1 MCYNGGHELRHS
13 RIVRSGNRTR
23 NGGDP
28 GVVMVAGN
36 AAVFPRGLFSS
47 FRVLTANIVME
58 MGYAGEVQ
66 EGALIAT
73 GAVLL
78 LILAVDLVFGLTS
91 GRIVRHAT
99 EKNASRRGGMTLL
112 PPKLLRGF
120 SVASGVLTGGVLA
133 LLIGHE
139 YAPRNGLATRVIRG
153 SIDLLAGVPSI
164 VYGLCRTTLLPSLF
178 ASFLLN
184 FCRKCCII

>member
-1 MCYNGGHELRHS
+1 MVTN
-13 RIVRSGNRTR
+13 SGIRASFVPAIGRAMGETMAV
-23 NGGDP
+23 G
-28 GVVMVAGN
+28 MVAGN

-58 MGYAGEVQ
+58 MRYAGEVQ

-78 LILAVDLVFGLTS
+78 LLILAVNLIFGLTS

-120 SVASGVLTGGVLA
+120 AVASGVLTGGELV

-139 YAPRNGLATRVIRG
+139 CAPRNGLATRVIRG

>member
-1 MCYNGGHELRHS
+1 MGE
-13 RIVRSGNRTR
+13 TMA
-23 NGGDP
+23 
-28 GVVMVAGN
+28 VVMVAGN
-36 AAVFPRGLFSS
+36 AAVFPRGLFFS

-78 LILAVDLVFGLTS
+78 LLILAVNLIFGLTS

-120 SVASGVLTGGVLA
+120 AVASGVLTGGVLA
-133 LLIGHE
+133 LLIGHKC
-139 YAPRNGLATRVIRG
+139 APRNGLATRVIRG